1 MKFTKFFVGAL
12 AVAAMMSC
20 GNGTKKCDSAC
31 ADSACVAVK
40 VELPIAVQL
49 YSVRGD
55 MEADFVGTL
64 AKVKGMGYDGVE
76 FAGLFG
82 NAPEQVKHWCDSL
95 GLDPVSAH
103 VPLADMLADVDK
115 VIADYKAI
123 GCEYIVVPYVTEERR
138 PNGELFMQ
146 MIEEIKAIGEK
157 ATAAG
162 LTLLYHNHDFEFNKL
177 ESGQPGLD
185 YMYENVPANL
195 LQTELD
201 MCWVKYAGYEPVE
214 YLKKYTGRAPVVHL
228 KDYYKEGEM
237 EGDPYAL
244 IGLNEGEAKPA
255 SAFEFRPLGTGVQ
268 DIPSII
274 IAAQENGSKWLVVE
288 QDNPSL
294 QKTPLE
300 CIQMSIEY
308 LKGLSE

>member
-95 GLDPVSAH
+95 GLDAVSAH
-103 VPLADMLADVDK
+103 VPLADMLNITRQTAVLAFQYGDG
-115 VIADYKAI
+115 ISN
-123 GCEYIVVPYVTEERR
+123 TFWFT
-138 PNGELFMQ
+138 NG
-146 MIEEIKAIGEK
+146 
-157 ATAAG
+157 
-162 LTLLYHNHDFEFNKL
+162 TLLIYL
-177 ESGQPGLD
+177 GLAK
-185 YMYENVPANL
+185 VP
-195 LQTELD
+195 
-201 MCWVKYAGYEPVE
+201 
-214 YLKKYTGRAPVVHL
+214 
-228 KDYYKEGEM
+228 
-237 EGDPYAL
+237 
-244 IGLNEGEAKPA
+244 
-255 SAFEFRPLGTGVQ
+255 
-268 DIPSII
+268 
-274 IAAQENGSKWLVVE
+274 
-288 QDNPSL
+288 L
-294 QKTPLE
+294 QKWYKFIMPLH
-300 CIQMSIEY
+300 
-308 LKGLSE
+308 GLFFILEFVFLFIAVQIGYGPF

>member
-12 AVAAMMSC
+12 VAATMMSC

-31 ADSACVAVK
+31 ADSACAAVN

-95 GLDPVSAH
+95 GLDAVSAH

-123 GCEYIVVPYVTEERR
+123 GCEYIVVPYVAEERR

-157 ATAAG
+157 ASAAG

-214 YLKKYTGRAPVVHL
+214 YLKKYEGRSPVVHL

-244 IGLNEGEAKPA
+244 IGLNEGEQKPA

-268 DIPSII
+268 NIPSII
-274 IAAQENGSKWLVVE
+274 VAAQEAGSKWLVVE

-308 LKGLSE
+308 LKGLSK

>member
-95 GLDPVSAH
+95 GLDAVSAH

-123 GCEYIVVPYVTEERR
+123 GCEYIVIPYVTEERR

-201 MCWVKYAGYEPVE
+201 MCWVNVGGEDPAAYLRKYA
-214 YLKKYTGRAPVVHL
+214 GRAPVLHM
-228 KDYYKEGEM
+228 KDFAGRKSENM
-237 EGDPYAL
+237 YAL
-244 IGLNEGEAKPA
+244 IGSDAKKEDSTGE
-255 SAFEFRPLGTGVQ
+255 FQFRPVGMGLQNIPAILDAAVDADVQ
-268 DIPSII
+268 
-274 IAAQENGSKWLVVE
+274 WLVVE
-288 QDNPSL
+288 QDRPSL
-294 QKTPLE
+294 DKTPLE
-300 CIQMSIEY
+300 CAELSVKY
-308 LKGLSE
+308 LKSLM

>member
-64 AKVKGMGYDGVE
+64 AKIKGMGYDGVE

-95 GLDPVSAH
+95 GLDAVSAH

-201 MCWVKYAGYEPVE
+201 VCWVNVGGEEPAPYVRKYAG
-214 YLKKYTGRAPVVHL
+214 RAPLLHL
-228 KDYYKEGEM
+228 KDFTGVKSSNMYN
-237 EGDPYAL
+237 L
-244 IGLNEGEAKPA
+244 IGQDAVRDESAAKFDYRPVGYGKQDVPA
-255 SAFEFRPLGTGVQ
+255 IVAAAEDADVQ
-268 DIPSII
+268 
-274 IAAQENGSKWLVVE
+274 WLIVE
-288 QDNPSL
+288 QDRCSMGR
-294 QKTPLE
+294 TALE
-300 CIQMSIEY
+300 CAEMSVKY
-308 LKGLSE
+308 LKSFL